1 MRSLLKVERGTIVHF
16 TKWAAA
22 ILTFIVVTW
31 LVWVSL
37 RG

>member
-16 TKWAAA
+16 TKWTTA
-22 ILTFIVVTW
+22 ILVFAAVTW